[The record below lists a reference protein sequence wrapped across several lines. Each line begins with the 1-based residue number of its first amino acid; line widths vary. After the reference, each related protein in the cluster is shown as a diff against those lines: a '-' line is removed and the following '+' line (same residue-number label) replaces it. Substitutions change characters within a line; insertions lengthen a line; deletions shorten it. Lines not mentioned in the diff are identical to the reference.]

1 MQFSIGLILVASIV
15 GLVSPSPFPQ
25 NNLPNT
31 AERKM
36 IYIY

>member
-1 MQFSIGLILVASIV
+1 MQFSIGLILVACIA
-15 GLVSPSPFPQ
+15 GLVSPFPQ